1 MILDYNEN
9 HFIENLIF
17 SEQEYF
23 HTEKGELG
31 YFFLSLNVTISIRA
45 TTEISQKDLISA
57 SVSKNQIYFPSSYQ
71 RCLR

>member
-1 MILDYNEN
+1 MIKDYNEN

-31 YFFLSLNVTISIRA
+31 SFFLSLNVTIRA
-45 TTEISQKDLISA
+45 TTEMSQKDLISA
-57 SVSKNQIYFPSSYQ
+57 PVSKNQIYFPSSYQ